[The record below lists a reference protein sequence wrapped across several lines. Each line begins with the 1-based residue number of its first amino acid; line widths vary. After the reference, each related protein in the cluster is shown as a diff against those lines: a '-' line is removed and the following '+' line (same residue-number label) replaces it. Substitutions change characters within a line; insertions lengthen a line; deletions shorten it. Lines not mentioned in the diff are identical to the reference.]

1 MSNLNDIAAGKVRRP
16 LGGSSASSDDSNESG
31 GDFPISLNL
40 VPGERLIGTYEDSKQ
55 VPSKYLDKEGN
66 PQPPVTYYTFTV
78 AEDTGLFHMVVNP
91 ETGRKA
97 EEPIEVGAKVSLR
110 AKGDLAQGM
119 AEAQPGMLI
128 EVEFVGTKKTNGG
141 FNFSLFIVS
150 ELVSDEA

>member
-1 MSNLNDIAAGKVRRP
+1 MSDLTDIAAGKVRRP
-16 LGGSSASSDDSNESG
+16 LGASSGQSDADSGDG
-31 GDFPISLNL
+31 GAFPISLNL
-40 VPGERLIGTYEDSKQ
+40 VAGERLIGTYEGSKS

-91 ETGRKA
+91 DTGRKA

-110 AKGDLAQGM
+110 GKGDLSQGM
-119 AEAQPGMLI
+119 AEATEGMLLEI
-128 EVEFVGTKKTNGG
+128 EFVGTKTTNGG